1 MNDIPLTV
9 RRSIELI
16 GLFVLGWLLVLGQET
31 LAPLLMA
38 FVISLVLLPVY
49 RFLVGKRLPNGLAIT
64 LCLLALI
71 VITGMVIWFFSSQ
84 ISALLADLP
93 TIRQNLT
100 KHLASLSTWITT
112 QTHYSANQQLKFI
125 NEQSDKLLTY
135 TGQVLNGAI
144 GSVTSV
150 VTFLSL
156 TPFYIFLMLLYKNLL
171 LRFVFMW
178 FRPQQHERVR
188 DALTQI
194 QSIVKDY
201 IVGLLIQIT
210 YMTVLVGGGLWLFGI
225 EHALLIGLM
234 FAFLNLIPYVGAF
247 IGNILGVLITLASS
261 PNLGPILTVL
271 IVITVAQ
278 FLDNNILM
286 PRIVGSKVSINSLAT
301 IVGVIV
307 GGLIAGVVGMF
318 LALPIMA
325 VLKVIFDR
333 TDHLKQWGV
342 LLGEEIPVQS
352 STTKLSARHP
362 RKSS

>member
-1 MNDIPLTV
+1 MNEMPLTV

-38 FVISLVLLPVY
+38 FIISLVLLPVY
-49 RFLVGKRLPNGLAIT
+49 RFLVGKRLPGGLAIT
-64 LCLLALI
+64 LCLLVLI
-71 VITGMVIWFFSSQ
+71 VITGMVVWFFSSQ
-84 ISALLADLP
+84 ISSLLDDLP
-93 TIRQNLT
+93 TIRQNVT
-100 KHLASLSTWITT
+100 KHLSSLSDWITT
-112 QTHYSANQQLKFI
+112 QTNYSVDQQLKFI
-125 NEQSDKLLTY
+125 NEQSRKLLTY
-135 TGQVLNGAI
+135 TGQVLNGAL
-144 GSVTSV
+144 GSVTSAV
-150 VTFLSL
+150 AFLTL
-156 TPFYIFLMLLYKNLL
+156 TPLYIFLLLLYKNLL

-178 FRPQQHERVR
+178 FRPQQHGRVR
-188 DALTQI
+188 EALTEI

-210 YMTVLVGGGLWLFGI
+210 YMTVLVGGGLMLFGI

-234 FAFLNLIPYVGAF
+234 FAFLNLIPYVGAL

-271 IVITVAQ
+271 IVITAAQ
-278 FLDNNILM
+278 LLDNNILM

-307 GGLIAGVVGMF
+307 GGLIAGIVGMF

-333 TDHLKQWGV
+333 TDNLKQWGV
-342 LLGEEIPVQS
+342 LLGEETIDTEREKKGRRGS
-352 STTKLSARHP
+352 
-362 RKSS
+362 

>member
-1 MNDIPLTV
+1 MNEIPLTV

-16 GLFVLGWLLVLGQET
+16 GLFVLGWLLVLGWET

-38 FVISLVLLPVY
+38 FFISLVLLPVH

-64 LCLLALI
+64 LCLLILT
-71 VITGMVIWFFSSQ
+71 VIIGMVIWFFSSQ
-84 ISALLADLP
+84 VSSLLADLP
-93 TIRQNLT
+93 TIRQNVT
-100 KHLASLSTWITT
+100 KHLSSISTWITAKT
-112 QTHYSANQQLKFI
+112 QFSTDQQRNFI
-125 NEQSDKLLTY
+125 NEQSNKLLTY
-135 TGQVLNGAI
+135 TGQVLNSAI
-144 GSVTSV
+144 GSVTS
-150 VTFLSL
+150 TIAFLSL
-156 TPFYIFLMLLYKNLL
+156 TPLYIFLLILYKQIL

-178 FRPQQHERVR
+178 FRPQMHGRVR
-188 DALTQI
+188 EALTQI

-201 IVGLLIQIT
+201 IIGLLIQIT
-210 YMTVLVGGGLWLFGI
+210 YMTVLVGGGLLLFGI

-271 IVITVAQ
+271 IIITAAQ

-301 IVGVIV
+301 ILGVIV
-307 GGLIAGVVGMF
+307 GGLIAGVAGMF

-325 VLKVIFDR
+325 VLKIIFDR
-333 TDHLKQWGV
+333 TDNLKQWGV
-342 LLGEEIPVQS
+342 LLGEESISQQP
-352 STTKLSARHP
+352 L
-362 RKSS
+362 RKKGKRE